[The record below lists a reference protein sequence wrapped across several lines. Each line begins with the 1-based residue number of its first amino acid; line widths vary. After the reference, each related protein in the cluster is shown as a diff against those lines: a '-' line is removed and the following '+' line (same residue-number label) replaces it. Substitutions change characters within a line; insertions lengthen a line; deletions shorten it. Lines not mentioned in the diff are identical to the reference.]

1 MENWK
6 PEKILSS
13 LIKINTTNPP
23 GNEIEAAYF
32 LKSLFDEAGIPNEII
47 EAAPGRANF
56 LAYFGEQRPGSR
68 SLLFLSHL
76 DVVPAGSGWSFDP
89 FSGEISN
96 GFVHGRG
103 AIDCKAFAAAEA
115 AAMLFLSRSRDPL
128 KGKLIFAATADEEK
142 GGRFGVQYLLKKHR
156 EKIAADFVINEGA
169 EEPLVM
175 ERETLYFIQF
185 GEKGLAW
192 STLRTRGTAAHGSLP
207 MLGRNAV
214 LEMADRLQKLKNYQ
228 PEVVIL
234 PEVKHLLNEIA
245 RRRQWREEIS
255 PENLDDFL
263 ETIEDRGFAAT
274 LQSMTRLTI
283 SPNVI
288 RGGVKTNVVPDLCEV
303 EADIRVLP
311 DQDQPYVLAELR
323 KCLGEDIE
331 VEISTYRPPSFS
343 QTSSPYYQLIERTI
357 REVTTT
363 PERTTVCLPMISPG
377 ATDSRF
383 LRAAGF
389 PCYGVAVFSPQFPQ
403 ELRATLH
410 GPDERLDIE
419 SLHYFTEFLIRL
431 ARNYLG

>member
-1 MENWK
+1 
-6 PEKILSS
+6 
-13 LIKINTTNPP
+13 
-23 GNEIEAAYF
+23 
-32 LKSLFDEAGIPNEII
+32 
-47 EAAPGRANF
+47 
-56 LAYFGEQRPGSR
+56 
-68 SLLFLSHL
+68 
-76 DVVPAGSGWSFDP
+76 
-89 FSGEISN
+89 
-96 GFVHGRG
+96 
-103 AIDCKAFAAAEA
+103 
-115 AAMLFLSRSRDPL
+115 
-128 KGKLIFAATADEEK
+128 
-142 GGRFGVQYLLKKHR
+142 
-156 EKIAADFVINEGA
+156 
-169 EEPLVM
+169 
-175 ERETLYFIQF
+175 
-185 GEKGLAW
+185 
-192 STLRTRGTAAHGSLP
+192 
-207 MLGRNAV
+207 
-214 LEMADRLQKLKNYQ
+214 
-228 PEVVIL
+228 
-234 PEVKHLLNEIA
+234 
-245 RRRQWREEIS
+245 
-255 PENLDDFL
+255 
-263 ETIEDRGFAAT
+263 
-274 LQSMTRLTI
+274 MTRLTI

-323 KCLGEDIE
+323 KCLGEGIE

>member
-1 MENWK
+1 MNNWS

-23 GNEIEAAYF
+23 GNEIEAALF
-32 LKSLFDEAGIPNEII
+32 LKSLFDEAGILNEVI
-47 EAAPGRANF
+47 EAAPGRASF
-56 LAYFGEQRPGSR
+56 LAYLGEQHPGPR

-103 AIDCKAFAAAEA
+103 AIDCKAFVAAEA
-115 AAMLFLSRSRDPL
+115 AAVIRLARSQVPL
-128 KGKLIFAATADEEK
+128 KGRLIFAATADEEK
-142 GGRFGVQYLLKKHR
+142 GGRLGLQYLLQKHP
-156 EKIAADFVINEGA
+156 EKITADFVINEGA

-192 STLRTRGTAAHGSLP
+192 STLRTRGTTAHGSLP

-214 LEMADRLQKLKNYQ
+214 LEMADRLKNLKNYR

-234 PEVKHLLNEIA
+234 PEVKHLLSEIA
-245 RRRQWREEIS
+245 RRKQWKEEIT

-311 DQDQPYVLAELR
+311 GQDRSYVLAELQR
-323 KCLGEDIE
+323 CLGEDIE
-331 VEISTYRPPSFS
+331 VEISTYRAPSFS
-343 QTSSPYYQLIERTI
+343 PTSSPYYQIVEETI
-357 REVTTT
+357 REVATT
-363 PERTTVCLPMISPG
+363 PDRTATCLPMISPG

-419 SLHYFTEFLIRL
+419 SLHYFTEFLTTL
-431 ARNYLG
+431 ARKYLS